1 MKRHPSGRPIRPRR
15 VVGLPITREPHDEPL
30 TPGLRRADLPDRI
43 GFHVGL
49 LPDNQDEDDE

>member
-1 MKRHPSGRPIRPRR
+1 VKRHPSGRPIRLRR

-43 GFHVGL
+43 GFHHDFMV
-49 LPDNQDEDDE
+49 NREDDE